1 MKRLSLWLVA
11 IAVLTLTL
19 GAAFAA
25 EGQEMTEDEMMKAWM
40 ETASPDAHHEALA
53 QMAGEWDFTTRSYE
67 APGEPATVSTGTTVK
82 TMIMGGRY
90 LQEDTQGESFGMPFH
105 GMGLTGYN
113 KTTGKYEWVWFDN
126 MSTALMWGSGTMDGN
141 KLTCYLDYIDP
152 ITKMPMKSKTIST
165 IESKDKH
172 VFTWYNLDG
181 DKDTK
186 MMEVE
191 YVRK

>member
-1 MKRLSLWLVA
+1 MRRLSLWLVA
-11 IAVLTLTL
+11 IAVFALTVCP
-19 GAAFAA
+19 AFAA
-25 EGQEMTEDEMMKAWM
+25 EGQEMTEEEMMKAWM
-40 ETASPDAHHEALA
+40 EAASPDAHHEGLA
-53 QMAGEWDFTTRSYE
+53 QMAGEWTFTTRSYE
-67 APGEPATVSTGTTVK
+67 NPEAATVSTGTTVK

-113 KTTGKYEWVWFDN
+113 KTTGQYEWVWFDN

-141 KLTCYLDYIDP
+141 TLTCHLDYIDP
-152 ITKMPMKSKTIST
+152 MTKMPMKAKTLSV

-172 VFTWYNLDG
+172 VFEWYNLDG
-181 DKDTK
+181 DKETK

>member
-1 MKRLSLWLVA
+1 MKRLTLWFVTLC
-11 IAVLTLTL
+11 VLALTV
-19 GAAFAA
+19 GTAFAA
-25 EGQEMTEDEMMKAWM
+25 EGREMTEEEMMKVWM
-40 ETASPDAHHEALA
+40 EAASPDAHHEGLA
-53 QMAGEWDFTTRSYE
+53 QMAGEWAFTTRSYE
-67 APGEPATVSTGTTVK
+67 NPEAATVSTGTTVK

-152 ITKMPMKSKTIST
+152 MTKMPQKAKTIST

-172 VFTWYNLDG
+172 VFTWYNLAG
-181 DKDTK
+181 DQETK